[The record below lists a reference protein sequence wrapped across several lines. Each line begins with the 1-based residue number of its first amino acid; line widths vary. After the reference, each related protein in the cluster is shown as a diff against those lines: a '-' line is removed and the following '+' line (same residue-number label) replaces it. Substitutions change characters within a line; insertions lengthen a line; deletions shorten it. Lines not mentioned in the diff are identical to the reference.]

1 MLDRA
6 MLDRATAS
14 RYAAAGLANVAR
26 EYPNHPG
33 HLLTGPDDLLPPSV
47 LHPIFFGSYDW
58 HSSVHQHWMLVRLLG
73 RFPDLPEAP
82 AIRRW
87 FDERVTDA
95 AATAEA
101 AYLAHPQRRSFERP
115 YGWAWLATLAAE
127 LHLGDDPDAARWA
140 AALRPLTSAVRD
152 RALRWLET
160 TTYPQRSGTHA
171 NSAFA
176 CVLLGDAAA
185 ATGDGDLRDAVDRA
199 ATRWYAD
206 DAGYPAWLEPSATD
220 FLSPA
225 LVEVDLLSRV
235 LSREAFVAWF
245 DRFLPDPTPL
255 TVPAVVAERSDPHTV
270 HLDGLNL
277 SRAWCWQRL
286 AQVLPPDHVAR
297 SVAATAADRH
307 ADAALLHVLSQQYVG
322 EHWLPTF
329 AVHLLTGGVAGD

>member
-1 MLDRA
+1 V
-6 MLDRATAS
+6 LDRATAS
-14 RYAAAGLANVAR
+14 RYAAAGLTNVAR

-33 HLLTGPDDLLPPSV
+33 HLLTGPDDLAAPSV
-47 LHPIFFGSYDW
+47 LHPLFYGSYDW
-58 HSSVHQHWMLVRLLG
+58 HSSVHQHWMLVRILR
-73 RFPDLPEAP
+73 RFPELPEAA

-87 FDERVTDA
+87 FDERVTHD

-115 YGWAWLATLAAE
+115 YGWAWLVTLAAE
-127 LHLGDDPDAARWA
+127 LHTWDDPDGDRWA
-140 AALRPLTSAVRD
+140 DHLAPLTTLVRE
-152 RALRWLET
+152 RSLLWLET

-185 ATGDGDLRDAVDRA
+185 ATSDGDLRDAVDRA
-199 ATRWYAD
+199 ATRWYVE

-225 LVEVDLLSRV
+225 LVEADLLSRV
-235 LSREAFVAWF
+235 LSREGFVAWF
-245 DRFLPDPTPL
+245 DRFLPDPASL
-255 TVPAVVAERSDPHTV
+255 TVPAVVADRADPHTV

-277 SRAWCWQRL
+277 SRAWCWRRL
-286 AQVLPPDHVAR
+286 AQVLPPDHAVRPIAG
-297 SVAATAADRH
+297 SAAERH
-307 ADAALLHVLSQQYVG
+307 ADAALPHVLSEEYVG

-329 AVHLLTGGVAGD
+329 AVHLLTGGVTP